1 MTIDDIHLL
10 FEYDRWANHR
20 VLQAASDLSTEQFTR
35 DLGGAFSS
43 VRDTLVHMMAGEWV
57 WLEYW
62 KAPSPDSAFFAGLRT
77 RRASLFSSE
86 LFPDLAA
93 VRRRWSEVEQQVL
106 DFVNGLTDE
115 CFTRVL
121 PFRSTQAKLAHLM
134 QHVANHSTYH
144 RGQISLM
151 MRQLGAKPVA
161 TDFHEFLVDEGRE
174 SSARQ

>member
-20 VLQAASDLSTEQFTR
+20 VLQAASELSTEQFTR
-35 DLGGAFSS
+35 DLGGAFLS

-62 KAPSPDSAFFAGLRT
+62 KAPSPDSAFLASLRT
-77 RRASLFSSE
+77 RRGSLFSTE

-151 MRQLGAKPVA
+151 MRQLGAKPMA
-161 TDFHEFLVDEGRE
+161 TDFHEFLLDERRE
-174 SSARQ
+174 SSAGQ

>member
-1 MTIDDIHLL
+1 MTIDDIHLV
-10 FEYDRWANHR
+10 FEYDRWANRR
-20 VLQAASDLSTEQFTR
+20 VLEAASGLSTEQFTR

-43 VRDTLVHMMAGEWV
+43 VRDTLVHIIAGEWV

-62 KAPSPDSAFFAGLRT
+62 KAPSPDSAFLASLRT
-77 RRASLFSSE
+77 QRESLFRSE
-86 LFPDLAA
+86 LFPDLGA
-93 VRRRWSEVEQQVL
+93 VGRKWSEVEKQQQ

-115 CFTRVL
+115 FFTKML
-121 PFRSTQAKLAHLM
+121 PFRSTQAKLSHLM

-161 TDFHEFLVDEGRE
+161 TDFHEFLADERRE
-174 SSARQ
+174 PS